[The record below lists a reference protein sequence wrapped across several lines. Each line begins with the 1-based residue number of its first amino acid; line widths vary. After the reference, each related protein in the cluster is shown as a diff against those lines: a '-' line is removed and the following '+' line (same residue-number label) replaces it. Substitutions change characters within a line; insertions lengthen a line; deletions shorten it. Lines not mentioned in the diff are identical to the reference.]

1 MAVAK
6 PSALV
11 GYLAGTV
18 AAFIFGVNGVVIKLL
33 MDGTGIDGFQVTFL
47 RVVGAA
53 VLMGAVLLIR
63 DPNALRIT
71 RKQILPLIAMG
82 VIGVAML
89 QATYAEAVY
98 LLPIGIALLLE
109 YTAVL
114 FVALIAHFFFRE
126 HVKSRIW
133 VSIAAVLIGLATV
146 AEVWNSTL
154 NVEGVLWAL
163 AASASLTTYF
173 LLGERQTGVRHPLA
187 VGFWGMAVA
196 SVFWALFSG
205 WWAVDP
211 SVFNRVVPFSGDA
224 GGISGPAWFLLAFIV
239 VLGTFTTFALGLWSI
254 SILKATRSGI
264 VATSEVLFAFL
275 AAWLILGETLN
286 VVQLVGAG
294 IVLVGVVLAQS
305 ARDNRDAETDPI
317 LDTPERSRT
326 KESR

>member
-6 PSALV
+6 TRPLV
-11 GYLAGTV
+11 GYIAATV

-33 MDGTGIDGFQVTFL
+33 MDGTGISGFQVTFL

-63 DPNALRIT
+63 DPGALRIT
-71 RKQILPLIAMG
+71 RKQIPPLIIMG
-82 VIGVAML
+82 VVGVAML
-89 QATYAEAVY
+89 QATYAQAVY
-98 LLPIGIALLLE
+98 LLPVGIALLLE

-126 HVKSRIW
+126 HVKARIW
-133 VSIAAVLIGLATV
+133 VSIAAVLFGLATV

-154 NVEGVLWAL
+154 NLEGVLWAL
-163 AASASLTTYF
+163 GASASLTTYF
-173 LLGERQTGVRHPLA
+173 VLGERQTGVRHPMA

-196 SVFWALFSG
+196 SVFWAIFSG
-205 WWAVDP
+205 WWTVDP
-211 SVFNRVVPFSGDA
+211 GVFDRVIPFSDDA
-224 GGISGPAWFLLAFIV
+224 GEIAGPAWLLLAFIV
-239 VLGTFTTFALGLWSI
+239 VLGTFTTFTLGLWSI

-294 IVLVGVVLAQS
+294 IVLGGVILAQS
-305 ARDNRDAETDPI
+305 ARDNRAIESDLA
-317 LDTPERSRT
+317 LDTSDMTQT